1 MASTMQI
8 LMNPAKM
15 VLGKGTAIKLRG
27 TPKSLVHIK
36 SSKGNFAL
44 CGAAHPSNY
53 KSQKNRRKIVT
64 LEDKKPVVT
73 CYRCIKLF
81 RMGPKTGKEPGT
93 GLLAQKLRFPGNKQ
107 EHYLIPGGRQGRKVS
122 GTKKYTRKVRA
133 ERFEEGFGPFT
144 LKGTFRGPKSHP
156 TQSRMLPTRTKSARK
171 RATYKPIAARKAS
184 KQIPLIA
191 NPHYFGMG
199 YSKGTK
205 DYRSAVPTPA
215 STLKQRSMSYQR
227 GYLEG
232 YADAADKKTVR
243 ANPKKRKTY
252 AWTDDG
258 KPGRYKVVEGF
269 DHYNGKR
276 IYHVVGVNNNYV
288 GEWHTSK
295 ASAQRE
301 LKATKAE
308 DRYDNPKKRKNPTKR
323 RNTRAK
329 TYVYDSWGETIFF
342 AEDLGFKYTAND
354 EEDPDGLEDDAIR
367 FIESKGYKV
376 VGYDSNP
383 RKRRNTRKRSNPK
396 TKRFR
401 KADGTFGYMVGGKFA
416 TKRKYDA
423 AKKRR

>member
-1 MASTMQI
+1 
-8 LMNPAKM
+8 
-15 VLGKGTAIKLRG
+15 
-27 TPKSLVHIK
+27 
-36 SSKGNFAL
+36 
-44 CGAAHPSNY
+44 
-53 KSQKNRRKIVT
+53 
-64 LEDKKPVVT
+64 
-73 CYRCIKLF
+73 
-81 RMGPKTGKEPGT
+81 
-93 GLLAQKLRFPGNKQ
+93 
-107 EHYLIPGGRQGRKVS
+107 
-122 GTKKYTRKVRA
+122 
-133 ERFEEGFGPFT
+133 
-144 LKGTFRGPKSHP
+144 
-156 TQSRMLPTRTKSARK
+156 
-171 RATYKPIAARKAS
+171 
-184 KQIPLIA
+184 
-191 NPHYFGMG
+191 
-199 YSKGTK
+199 
-205 DYRSAVPTPA
+205 
-215 STLKQRSMSYQR
+215 MSYQR

-269 DHYNGKR
+269 DHYNGKPL
-276 IYHVVGVNNNYV
+276 YHVVGVNNDYV

-329 TYVYDSWGETIFF
+329 TYVYDSWGETVSLRRILDSSTPIKMKKTRM
-342 AEDLGFKYTAND
+342 AV
-354 EEDPDGLEDDAIR
+354 EDDAIR

-376 VGYDSNP
+376 LGYDSNP
-383 RKRRNTRKRSNPK
+383 RKRKNTRKRRNTRKRSNPK

>member
-15 VLGKGTAIKLRG
+15 VLGKGTAIKLSG

-44 CGAAHPSNY
+44 CGAGHPSNY
-53 KSQKNRRKIVT
+53 KSKKNRRKIVK
-64 LEDKKPVVT
+64 LGGKKPVVT

-81 RMGPKTGKEPGT
+81 RMGPKVGKKPGT
-93 GLLAQKLRFPGNKQ
+93 GLLAQKLKFPGNKQ
-107 EHYLIPGGRQGRKVS
+107 EHYLIPGGRQGGKVS

-144 LKGTFRGPKSHP
+144 LKGTFRGPQSHP
-156 TQSRMLPTRTKSARK
+156 TQSRMLPSRTKSARK
-171 RATYKPIAARKAS
+171 RATQKPIAARKAS
-184 KQIPLIA
+184 KQISLLA

-215 STLKQRSMSYQR
+215 STLKKRGMSYQR

-243 ANPKKRKTY
+243 ANPKKRKNPNPIGKAQKAIMAY
-252 AWTDDG
+252 LKGSGSDG
-258 KPGRYKVVEGF
+258 ADLGDLGRIRGLRGVHFAQIMSSVEAL
-269 DHYNGKR
+269 
-276 IYHVVGVNNNYV
+276 
-288 GEWHTSK
+288 E
-295 ASAQRE
+295 
-301 LKATKAE
+301 
-308 DRYDNPKKRKNPTKR
+308 KKGLIRVKGTMIFPTTRKNTRTK
-323 RNTRAK
+323 
-329 TYVYDSWGETIFF
+329 
-342 AEDLGFKYTAND
+342 
-354 EEDPDGLEDDAIR
+354 
-367 FIESKGYKV
+367 
-376 VGYDSNP
+376 
-383 RKRRNTRKRSNPK
+383 SNPK
-396 TKRFR
+396 TKRVSTQHGYR
-401 KADGTFGYMVGGKFA
+401 YMVNGKFA